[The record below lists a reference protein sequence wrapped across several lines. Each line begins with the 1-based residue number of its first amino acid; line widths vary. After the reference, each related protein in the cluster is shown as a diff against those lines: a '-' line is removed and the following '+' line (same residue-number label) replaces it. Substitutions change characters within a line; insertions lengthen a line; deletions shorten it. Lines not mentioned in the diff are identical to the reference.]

1 MRRDSQ
7 SKVCLAACFSVD
19 FADYLALYSRAYG
32 MPDLRAFQQ
41 ANADDVDGVNWPV
54 IRVRDKAVGLDTRLA
69 GAAKVQ

>member
-1 MRRDSQ
+1 M
-7 SKVCLAACFSVD
+7 
-19 FADYLALYSRAYG
+19 YSRAYG